1 MKIQHQFSLLL
12 RSILAIIGLS
22 VLFASVPVQA
32 QEEEEEEGSRF
43 ANAETTRVRAIS
55 EQTNRR
61 IQPAR
66 EFLSP
71 SAEEGQTAPEPDAAA
86 AVRTLDG
93 VSTGELPSHEKAEIW
108 NLYGYAYY
116 LLDDINKSKDY
127 YERVVNEPDANAPLR
142 NRTLKQI
149 AAICLSIE
157 DFPCSLRYIK
167 DWIALQETVG
177 GDDLALLGSIY
188 FYSEDFDNAIVNMEK
203 AIDTR
208 ESIGEIGKENWYSIQ
223 RSIYYQRND
232 FRKVITILE
241 KLVVHYPH
249 VRYWRELG
257 GMYAELEDSENQMN
271 AFTLAHLQ
279 KGLTTQSQL
288 LGLAYMYIGAE
299 VPYKGAEILS
309 EAMEAGDVER
319 TEKNLQLVG
328 SAYYQARELA
338 KALPFMEA
346 AAESGSGGESYGR
359 LAGIYLDLERY
370 DDAVRTGREALRRGG
385 IRQRHLVQ
393 MAVGTALF
401 NQKKYDEALTAF
413 RGLPREGPGSEP
425 REQWIKYVGSEK
437 RRDQQLR
444 DSGIDLDKVL
454 SY

>member
-1 MKIQHQFSLLL
+1 M
-12 RSILAIIGLS
+12 
-22 VLFASVPVQA
+22 
-32 QEEEEEEGSRF
+32 
-43 ANAETTRVRAIS
+43 
-55 EQTNRR
+55 
-61 IQPAR
+61 
-66 EFLSP
+66 
-71 SAEEGQTAPEPDAAA
+71 
-86 AVRTLDG
+86 
-93 VSTGELPSHEKAEIW
+93 
-108 NLYGYAYY
+108 
-116 LLDDINKSKDY
+116 
-127 YERVVNEPDANAPLR
+127 
-142 NRTLKQI
+142 
-149 AAICLSIE
+149 
-157 DFPCSLRYIK
+157 
-167 DWIALQETVG
+167 QETVG

-413 RGLPREGPGSEP
+413 RDLPREGPGSEP